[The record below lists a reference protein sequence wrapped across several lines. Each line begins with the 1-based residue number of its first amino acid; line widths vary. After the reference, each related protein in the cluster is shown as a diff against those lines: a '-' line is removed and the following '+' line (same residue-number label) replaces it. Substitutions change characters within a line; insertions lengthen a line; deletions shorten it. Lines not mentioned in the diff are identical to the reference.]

1 MSFEK
6 EEPYEFMIDK
16 LDENVHSRYT
26 RKIFD
31 YLRKIE
37 VNKKKNNY
45 NKIKP
50 IRIFKHYQK
59 KNFILKKKRIY

>member
-37 VNKKKNNY
+37 VKNKKIIII
-45 NKIKP
+45 IK
-50 IRIFKHYQK
+50 
-59 KNFILKKKRIY
+59 